1 MLKAIVQC
9 CFKEYE
15 KNFTKF
21 IGKRFWWCGFNYSYR
36 PRPAAFLKTEL
47 YYRCF
52 PVKKNS
58 TTAFLQNISWW
69 LLLTIT
75 GNLVTL
81 QSLYSNP

>member
-58 TTAFLQNISWW
+58 TAAFFYFLVAASYNYRKFGDT
-69 LLLTIT
+69 TIT
-75 GNLVTL
+75 L
-81 QSLYSNP
+81 Q